1 VTIPASRAAEPEWI
15 DPGPEDREAI
25 ERLVTAVRHEDGVS
39 AWSEP
44 ALLDLATPT
53 GHGRHLVVRTDDGG
67 LAAWAHIDAG
77 EPDDVV
83 VEVGVAPGTR
93 RHGVA
98 TALARTVLDDPAIR
112 PGHARV
118 WAHGERPGS
127 AELAGA
133 LGLVRDRELWMMR
146 RPAGAGPLPPQR
158 AVEGISIGTLRVGQ
172 DEPDVVAVNA
182 RAFAWHPEQ
191 GAMTVEDV
199 RRREQEPWFDAEG
212 FLLARDADGGRR
224 SGAELDPSGHALL
237 GFHWTKVHPD
247 GARDGGPVGEV
258 YVVGVDPDA
267 QGRGLGGAL
276 TLAGLHHLAGR
287 GLDEVILYVEADNA
301 PAVATYRR
309 LGFEVDAVDV
319 SFRLPEDT
327 SAPPA
332 GEAGA
337 GR

>member
-1 VTIPASRAAEPEWI
+1 VTSPAPRWTGPDRIEPTADDRAE
-15 DPGPEDREAI
+15 I
-25 ERLVTAVRHEDGVS
+25 ERLVTAVRHADGVS

-53 GHGRHLVVRTDDGG
+53 GHGRHLVVRTEDGA
-67 LAAWAHIDAG
+67 LAAWAHVDAG
-77 EPDDVV
+77 DPDDVV
-83 VEVGVAPGTR
+83 VELGVAPGAR

-98 TALARTVLDDPAIR
+98 TAVARALLADPTIR

-118 WAHGERPGS
+118 WAHGGRPGS
-127 AELAGA
+127 AELARA
-133 LGLVRDRELWMMR
+133 LGLARERDLWMMR
-146 RPAGAGPLPPQR
+146 RPAGADPLPELRP
-158 AVEGISIGTLRVGQ
+158 VEGVTIGPLRVGQ

-191 GAMTVEDV
+191 GAMTVDDV
-199 RRREQEPWFDAEG
+199 VRREQEPWFDAEG
-212 FLLARDADGGRR
+212 FLLARDDA
-224 SGAELDPSGHALL
+224 SGELL

-287 GLDEVILYVEADNA
+287 GRREVVLYVEADNA

-319 SFRLPEDT
+319 SFGLPQDI
-327 SAPPA
+327 
-332 GEAGA
+332 
-337 GR
+337 

>member
-1 VTIPASRAAEPEWI
+1 VTSPAPQWIEPAA
-15 DPGPEDREAI
+15 DDRTDI
-25 ERLVTAVRHEDGVS
+25 ERLVDAVKRADGVS

-53 GHGRHLVVRTDDGG
+53 GHGRHLVVRDGDGG
-67 LAAWAHIDAG
+67 LVAWAHVDG
-77 EPDDVV
+77 GDPDDVV
-83 VEVGVAPGTR
+83 VELGVAPGAR

-98 TALARTVLDDPAIR
+98 TALAREIRDDPAVR

-127 AELAGA
+127 TELAEQV
-133 LGLVRDRELWMMR
+133 GLHRDRELWMMR
-146 RPAGAGPLPPQR
+146 RPAGAGPLPASR
-158 AVEGISIGTLRVGQ
+158 RVEGIAIGGLRVGK

-191 GAMTVEDV
+191 GAMTVDDV
-199 RRREQEPWFDAEG
+199 RRREQESWFDAEG
-212 FLLARDADGGRR
+212 FLLAREGSDGR
-224 SGAELDPSGHALL
+224 LL
-237 GFHWTKVHPD
+237 GFHWTKIHPD

-287 GLDEVILYVEADNA
+287 GLDEVILYVEADNV

-309 LGFEVDAVDV
+309 LGFEVDATDV
-319 SFRLPEDT
+319 SFGLPDVT
-327 SAPPA
+327 SAPPT
-332 GEAGA
+332 GDDDGGA
-337 GR
+337 

>member
-1 VTIPASRAAEPEWI
+1 MTSPVPQWVEPTADERAE
-15 DPGPEDREAI
+15 I
-25 ERLVTAVRHEDGVS
+25 ERLVDAVKHADGVS
-39 AWSEP
+39 AWSES

-53 GHGRHLVVRTDDGG
+53 GHGRHLVVRDDGG
-67 LAAWAHIDAG
+67 GLVAWAHVDAG

-83 VEVGVAPGTR
+83 VELGVAPGAR

-98 TALARTVLDDPAIR
+98 TALAREIRADPSVR

-127 AELAGA
+127 TALAA
-133 LGLVRDRELWMMR
+133 SQGLHRDRELWMMR
-146 RPAGAGPLPPQR
+146 RPADTGPLPPPR
-158 AVEGISIGTLRVGQ
+158 AAEGITIGALRVGQ

-191 GAMTVEDV
+191 GAMTVDDV
-199 RRREQEPWFDAEG
+199 RRREQEPWFDAAG
-212 FLLARDADGGRR
+212 FLLARDDASGR
-224 SGAELDPSGHALL
+224 LL

-258 YVVGVDPDA
+258 YVVGVDPEA
-267 QGRGLGGAL
+267 QGRGLGGVL

-309 LGFEVDAVDV
+309 LGFEVDATDV
-319 SFRLPEDT
+319 SFGLP
-327 SAPPA
+327 
-332 GEAGA
+332 G
-337 GR
+337 

>member
-1 VTIPASRAAEPEWI
+1 VTSPAPRWTGPDRIEPTSADRAE
-15 DPGPEDREAI
+15 I
-25 ERLVTAVRHEDGVS
+25 ERLVAAVKHADGVS
-39 AWSEP
+39 AWSES

-53 GHGRHLVVRTDDGG
+53 GHGRHLVVRADDGA
-67 LAAWAHIDAG
+67 LAAWAHVDVG
-77 EPDDVV
+77 DPDDVV
-83 VEVGVAPGTR
+83 VEIGVAPGAR

-98 TALARTVLDDPAIR
+98 TTVARELLADPAIR

-118 WAHGERPGS
+118 WAHGGRPGT
-127 AELAGA
+127 AELAHA
-133 LGLVRDRELWMMR
+133 LGLSRDRDLWMMR
-146 RPAGAGPLPPQR
+146 RPADADPLPALRP
-158 AVEGISIGTLRVGQ
+158 VEGVTIGPLRVGR

-199 RRREQEPWFDAEG
+199 LRREEEPWFDAAG
-212 FLLARDADGGRR
+212 FLLARADD
-224 SGAELDPSGHALL
+224 SGELL
-237 GFHWTKVHPD
+237 GFHWTKIHPD
-247 GARDGGPVGEV
+247 AARDGGPVGEV

-287 GLDEVILYVEADNA
+287 GRHEVVLYVEADNA

-319 SFRLPEDT
+319 SFGLPTDT
-327 SAPPA
+327 
-332 GEAGA
+332 
-337 GR
+337 

>member
-1 VTIPASRAAEPEWI
+1 MTIPASRASEPEWI
-15 DPGPEDREAI
+15 DPTPGEREAI
-25 ERLVTAVRHEDGVS
+25 ERLVAAVRHADGVS

-53 GHGRHLVVRTDDGG
+53 GHGRHLVVRAEDGA
-67 LAAWAHIDAG
+67 LAAWAHVDSGDPA
-77 EPDDVV
+77 DVV
-83 VEVGVAPGTR
+83 VELGVAPRARG
-93 RHGVA
+93 HGVA
-98 TALARTVLDDPAIR
+98 TALARTLLADPAIR
-112 PGHARV
+112 PGRARV

-146 RPAGAGPLPPQR
+146 RPAGAGPLPPDR
-158 AVEGISIGTLRVGQ
+158 SVEGVTVGPLRVGQ

-191 GAMTVEDV
+191 GAMTVDDV
-199 RRREQEPWFDAEG
+199 RRREQEPWFDPEG
-212 FLLARDADGGRR
+212 FLLAREDATG
-224 SGAELDPSGHALL
+224 ALL
-237 GFHWTKVHPD
+237 GFHWTKVHPE
-247 GARDGGPVGEV
+247 GARDGGRVGEV

-267 QGRGLGGAL
+267 QGRGLGGTL
-276 TLAGLHHLAGR
+276 TLAGLHHLAAR

-309 LGFEVDAVDV
+309 LGFEVDATDV
-319 SFRLPEDT
+319 SFRLPEGISPP
-327 SAPPA
+327 SA
-332 GEAGA
+332 GGDA

>member
-1 VTIPASRAAEPEWI
+1 MTSPVPEWVEPTA
-15 DPGPEDREAI
+15 DERVEI
-25 ERLVTAVRHEDGVS
+25 EHLVDVVRHADGVS

-53 GHGRHLVVRTDDGG
+53 GHGRHLVVRGDDGG
-67 LAAWAHIDAG
+67 LVAWAHVDAA

-83 VEVGVAPGTR
+83 VELGVVPAAR
-93 RHGVA
+93 RSGVA
-98 TALARTVLDDPAIR
+98 TALARAIRADPAVR
-112 PGHARV
+112 PGHARA

-127 AELAGA
+127 AELAA
-133 LGLVRDRELWMMR
+133 ATGLHRDRELWMMR
-146 RPAGAGPLPPQR
+146 RPAAAGALPAARPVR
-158 AVEGISIGTLRVGQ
+158 GVTIGGLRVGR

-191 GAMTVEDV
+191 GAMTVDDV

-212 FLLARDADGGRR
+212 FLLARADGSGR
-224 SGAELDPSGHALL
+224 LL

-276 TLAGLHHLAGR
+276 TLAGLQHLAGR
-287 GLDEVILYVEADNA
+287 GLDEVVLYVEADNA

-309 LGFEVDAVDV
+309 LGFEVDATDV
-319 SFRLPEDT
+319 SFRLPADT
-327 SAPPA
+327 SAPSA
-332 GEAGA
+332 GDDGGGA
-337 GR
+337 

>member
-1 VTIPASRAAEPEWI
+1 MTSPVPQWIEPTATDRA
-15 DPGPEDREAI
+15 DI
-25 ERLVTAVRHEDGVS
+25 ERLVDVVRHADGVA

-53 GHGRHLVVRTDDGG
+53 GHGRHLVVRGHDGG
-67 LAAWAHIDAG
+67 LLAWAHVDG
-77 EPDDVV
+77 GDPDDVV
-83 VEVGVAPGTR
+83 VELGVAPTAR
-93 RHGVA
+93 RQGLA
-98 TALARTVLDDPAIR
+98 TALAREIRADPAVL
-112 PGHARV
+112 PGHARG
-118 WAHGERPGS
+118 WAHGQRPGA
-127 AELAGA
+127 AELSAA
-133 LGLVRDRELWMMR
+133 LGLQRDRELWMMR
-146 RPAGAGPLPPQR
+146 RPAGAGALPAAR
-158 AVEGISIGTLRVGQ
+158 AVDGITIGGLTPGQ

-212 FLLARDADGGRR
+212 FLLAREDSSHR
-224 SGAELDPSGHALL
+224 LL

-287 GLDEVILYVEADNA
+287 GLDEVVLYVEADNA

-309 LGFEVDAVDV
+309 LGFEVDATDV
-319 SFRLPEDT
+319 SFRLPDVT

-332 GEAGA
+332 GDARG
-337 GR
+337 GV

>member
-1 VTIPASRAAEPEWI
+1 MTSRASRAVGPHRIEPTAQDRAE
-15 DPGPEDREAI
+15 I
-25 ERLVTAVRHEDGVS
+25 ERLVDAVRHADGVS

-53 GHGRHLVVRTDDGG
+53 GHGRHLVVRGEDGA
-67 LAAWAHIDAG
+67 LVAWAHVDAAAP
-77 EPDDVV
+77 EDVV
-83 VEVGVAPGTR
+83 VELGVAPAAR

-98 TALARTVLDDPAIR
+98 TALARAVRADPAIR
-112 PGHARV
+112 PGRARV

-127 AELAGA
+127 AELAGSS
-133 LGLVRDRELWMMR
+133 GLVRDRELWMMR
-146 RPAGAGPLPPQR
+146 RPAGADPLPAPR
-158 AVEGISIGTLRVGQ
+158 TVEGVTIEGLRVGQ
-172 DEPDVVAVNA
+172 DEPAVVAVNA

-191 GAMTVEDV
+191 GAMTVDDV
-199 RRREQEPWFDAEG
+199 ARREQEPWFDADG
-212 FLLARDADGGRR
+212 FLLARDPAG
-224 SGAELDPSGHALL
+224 ELL

-287 GLDEVILYVEADNA
+287 GLHEVILYVEADNV

-319 SFRLPEDT
+319 SFRLPADT

-332 GEAGA
+332 TGA
-337 GR
+337 DPVR

>member
-1 VTIPASRAAEPEWI
+1 MTLPAPRWTGPDEI
-15 DPGPEDREAI
+15 DPTPDDRADI
-25 ERLVTAVRHEDGVS
+25 ERLVTAVKHADGVS

-53 GHGRHLVVRTDDGG
+53 GHGRHLVVRTEDGA
-67 LAAWAHIDAG
+67 LAAWAHVDAG
-77 EPDDVV
+77 DPDDVV
-83 VEVGVAPGTR
+83 VEVGVAPGAR
-93 RHGVA
+93 RHGIA
-98 TALARTVLDDPAIR
+98 TAVARALLADPAIR

-118 WAHGERPGS
+118 WAHGGRPGS
-127 AELAGA
+127 AELARA
-133 LGLVRDRELWMMR
+133 LGLHRDRDLWMMR
-146 RPAGAGPLPPQR
+146 RPADAAPLPESRP
-158 AVEGISIGTLRVGQ
+158 VEGVTIGPLRVGR

-191 GAMTVEDV
+191 GAMTVDDV
-199 RRREQEPWFDAEG
+199 ARREQEPWFDAEG
-212 FLLARDADGGRR
+212 FLLARDDASGG
-224 SGAELDPSGHALL
+224 LL

-287 GLDEVILYVEADNA
+287 GLSEVVLYVEADNA

-309 LGFEVDAVDV
+309 LGFEVDATDV
-319 SFRLPEDT
+319 SFGLSADT
-327 SAPPA
+327 
-332 GEAGA
+332 
-337 GR
+337 

>member
-1 VTIPASRAAEPEWI
+1 MTSPAPRWTGPDRIEPTTADRAE
-15 DPGPEDREAI
+15 I
-25 ERLVTAVRHEDGVS
+25 ERLVAAVNHADGVS
-39 AWSEP
+39 AWSES

-53 GHGRHLVVRTDDGG
+53 GHGRHLVVRADDGA
-67 LAAWAHIDAG
+67 LAAWAHVDVG
-77 EPDDVV
+77 DPDDVV
-83 VEVGVAPGTR
+83 VELGVAPGAR

-98 TALARTVLDDPAIR
+98 TAVARELLADPAIR

-118 WAHGERPGS
+118 WAHGGRPGT
-127 AELAGA
+127 AELAHA
-133 LGLVRDRELWMMR
+133 LGLSRDRDLWMMR
-146 RPAGAGPLPPQR
+146 RPADADPLPALRP
-158 AVEGISIGTLRVGQ
+158 VEGVTIGPLRVGR

-199 RRREQEPWFDAEG
+199 VRREEEPWFDAEG
-212 FLLARDADGGRR
+212 FLLARADG
-224 SGAELDPSGHALL
+224 SGELL
-237 GFHWTKVHPD
+237 GFHWTKIHPD

-287 GLDEVILYVEADNA
+287 GRHEVVLYVEADNA

-319 SFRLPEDT
+319 SFGLPTDI
-327 SAPPA
+327 
-332 GEAGA
+332 
-337 GR
+337 

>member
-1 VTIPASRAAEPEWI
+1 VTIPASRASAPEWI
-15 DPGPEDREAI
+15 DPTPEDRDAI
-25 ERLVTAVRHEDGVS
+25 ERLVAAVRHADGVS

-44 ALLDLATPT
+44 TMLDLATPT
-53 GHGRHLVVRTDDGG
+53 GHGRHLVVRAEDGS
-67 LAAWAHIDAG
+67 LAAWAHVDAG
-77 EPDDVV
+77 DPDDVV
-83 VEVGVAPGTR
+83 VELGVAPGAR

-98 TALARTVLDDPAIR
+98 TAVARALRDDVAIR

-146 RPAGAGPLPPQR
+146 RPSGAGPLPELRPL
-158 AVEGISIGTLRVGQ
+158 EGITIGPLRVGQ

-191 GAMTVEDV
+191 GAMTVDDV

-212 FLLARDADGGRR
+212 FLLAREDASGR
-224 SGAELDPSGHALL
+224 LL
-237 GFHWTKVHPD
+237 GFHWTKVHPE

-276 TLAGLHHLAGR
+276 TLAGLHHLARR

-301 PAVATYRR
+301 AAVATYRR
-309 LGFEVDAVDV
+309 LAFEVDATDV
-319 SFRLPEDT
+319 SFGLPADT
-327 SAPPA
+327 SAPS
-332 GEAGA
+332 GGD
-337 GR
+337 GGGDR

>member
-1 VTIPASRAAEPEWI
+1 VTPEWI
-15 DPGPEDREAI
+15 EPTADDRTEI
-25 ERLVTAVRHEDGVS
+25 ERLVDVVKHADGVS

-53 GHGRHLVVRTDDGG
+53 GHGRHLVVRDDDGG
-67 LAAWAHIDAG
+67 LVAWAHVDG
-77 EPDDVV
+77 GDPDDVV
-83 VEVGVAPGTR
+83 VELGVAPPAR
-93 RHGVA
+93 RQGLA
-98 TALARTVLDDPAIR
+98 TAIAREIRADPAVR

-118 WAHGERPGS
+118 WAHGERPGA

-133 LGLVRDRELWMMR
+133 LGLHRDRELWMMR
-146 RPAGAGPLPPQR
+146 RPADADPLPPGKP
-158 AVEGISIGTLRVGQ
+158 VEGVSIGPLRVGQ
-172 DEPDVVAVNA
+172 DEPDVVTVNA

-191 GAMTVEDV
+191 GAMTVDDV
-199 RRREQEPWFDAEG
+199 RRREQEPWFDAAG
-212 FLLARDADGGRR
+212 FLLAREDGTGRP
-224 SGAELDPSGHALL
+224 SGAELDPAGTGRLL

-287 GLDEVILYVEADNA
+287 GLDEVVLYVEADNA

-309 LGFEVDAVDV
+309 LGFAVDATDV
-319 SFRLPEDT
+319 SFGLPDDT
-327 SAPPA
+327 SSPPA
-332 GEAGA
+332 GDERG
-337 GR
+337 GG

>member
-1 VTIPASRAAEPEWI
+1 MTIPASRATQPEWI
-15 DPGPEDREAI
+15 DPTAADREAI
-25 ERLVTAVRHEDGVS
+25 EHLVAALRHADGVS

-53 GHGRHLVVRTDDGG
+53 GHGRHLVARGDDGA
-67 LAAWAHIDAG
+67 LAAWAHVDVG

-98 TALARTVLDDPAIR
+98 TALARTLLADPAIR

-118 WAHGERPGS
+118 WAHGDRPGA

-133 LGLVRDRELWMMR
+133 LGLARDRELWMMR
-146 RPAGAGPLPPQR
+146 RPAGADPLPPPGD
-158 AVEGISIGTLRVGQ
+158 VEGVTVGTLRVGM

-191 GAMTVEDV
+191 GAMTVDDV

-212 FLLARDADGGRR
+212 FLLARDAEG
-224 SGAELDPSGHALL
+224 ALL

-319 SFRLPEDT
+319 SFGLREDT
-327 SAPPA
+327 SAPSA
-332 GEAGA
+332 GDDDG